1 VSISNEFKKRLLAG
15 ETLIGSW
22 CMAGSASIVET
33 MGWTGFDFLT
43 IDGEHG
49 PYSPAD
55 ILDSLRAIAGT
66 PSLPV
71 VRTPGHDAT
80 YIKRLLDIGAQTLL
94 VPMVETADQA
104 KAIVAA
110 TRYPPAGTRGFA
122 LMHRA
127 SRYLQVEDYAHVAND
142 HICIVAQLESPGAI
156 DRLEEIATV
165 PGIDA
170 VFIGPGDLSA
180 AMGLLGQPTHEDVLS
195 IMKEAASRCAR
206 IGVPCG
212 TLFNRADVA
221 RRCLEFGY
229 TMVAVGSDL
238 AFLANSA
245 RALAQSMKQ

>member
-1 VSISNEFKKRLLAG
+1 MQILNEFKRRLLAG

-71 VRTPGHDAT
+71 VRIPGHDT
-80 YIKRLLDIGAQTLL
+80 TFVKKLLDVGAQTLL
-94 VPMVETADQA
+94 VPMIETAKQA
-104 KAIVAA
+104 EAIVAA

-127 SRYLQVEDYAHVAND
+127 SRYLLVEDYAHAAD
-142 HICIVAQLESPGAI
+142 DQICIVAQLESPGAI
-156 DRLEEIATV
+156 SRLEEIAAV

-170 VFIGPGDLSA
+170 LFIGPGDLSA
-180 AMGLLGQPTHEDVLS
+180 AMGLLGQPTHENVLS
-195 IMKEAASRCAR
+195 IMKDAASRCAR
-206 IGVPCG
+206 IGIPCG
-212 TLFNRADVA
+212 TLFNRADIA
-221 RRCLEFGY
+221 RQCEEYGY

-238 AFLANSA
+238 AFLTNAA
-245 RALAQSMKQ
+245 RTIAKSMKQ